1 MHGYPDLVASG
12 LSFVLSNTECN
23 ARGFGVR
30 AAYRSVDD
38 AECALRSGTVEFVG
52 GAIGF
57 DSAQTASLIVPE
69 VVDFSPVP
77 SAPVSGGVDSVI
89 ESLSVTPDAVHR
101 ARVEAAIDAVTAGR
115 VEKVVVARS
124 LEARLSQPVTPAAMV
139 QRFAA
144 TAGESTVFAA
154 DLRAAPG
161 HHGRWLIGA
170 SPELLLRKRGALV
183 HCVPYAGSAPK
194 FGADGT
200 PVPDA
205 ADGLARSDKDLRE
218 HAYVVDYLREL
229 LSPLC
234 VEIDVPAR
242 PNTIATEHVWHL
254 ATPIVGRLADP
265 TITALHL
272 AALLSPTPAV
282 CGTPTA
288 AAAAVIDE
296 IEGPRDFYAGAVG
309 WCDGAG
315 DGEWVVSIRC
325 LELDTASPVV
335 TAWAGGGIVAGS
347 DPDAEVAETTAK
359 FQTVL
364 SALGP
369 HSVVEEA
376 GLTAG

>member
-1 MHGYPDLVASG
+1 MSSG

-30 AAYRSVDD
+30 AAYGSVSD
-38 AECALRSGTVEFVG
+38 AAAALRSGSAEFVG

-57 DSAQTASLIVPE
+57 DSAATASLIAPE
-69 VVDFSPVP
+69 RLVFSPVP
-77 SAPVSGGVDSVI
+77 EETRSDDVESVV

-101 ARVEAAIDAVTAGR
+101 ARVEAAVDAISAGR

-124 LEARLSQPVTPAAMV
+124 LEARLSEPVSPEEMV

-144 TAGESTVFAA
+144 TAGDSTVFAA

-161 HHGRWLIGA
+161 YDGRWLIGA
-170 SPELLLRKRGALV
+170 SPELLLRKRGATV
-183 HCVPYAGSAPK
+183 HCVPYAGSAAK
-194 FGADGT
+194 FDAAGV

-205 ADGLARSDKDLRE
+205 AEGLARSDKDLRE

-234 VEIDVPAR
+234 IEIDVPAR
-242 PNTIATEHVWHL
+242 PTTIATEHVWHL
-254 ATPIVGRLADP
+254 ATPIVGRLVDP
-265 TITALHL
+265 TITALDL

-288 AAAAVIDE
+288 AAAELIGE

-309 WCDGAG
+309 WCDAAG

-325 LELDTASPVV
+325 LELDTAASTV

-369 HSVVEEA
+369 VPSPLA
-376 GLTAG
+376 G

>member
-1 MHGYPDLVASG
+1 M
-12 LSFVLSNTECN
+12 LSNTEMN
-23 ARGFGVR
+23 ACGFGVR
-30 AAYRSVDD
+30 AAYASVAD
-38 AECALRSGTVEFVG
+38 AAAALRSGAADFVG

-57 DSAQTASLIVPE
+57 DSAATASLISPE
-69 VVDFSPVP
+69 RVDFSSDIRATDGGPVI
-77 SAPVSGGVDSVI
+77 AG
-89 ESLSVTPDAVHR
+89 LSVTPDAVHR
-101 ARVEAAIDAVTAGR
+101 GRVEAAIEAIVEGR

-124 LEARLSQPVTPAAMV
+124 LEATLSEPVSPEAMV

-144 TAGESTVFAA
+144 TAGESTLFAA

-161 HHGRWLIGA
+161 YDGRWLIGA

-183 HCVPYAGSAPK
+183 HCVPYAGSAPR
-194 FGADGT
+194 FDAAGR
-200 PVPDA
+200 PVPGA

-242 PNTIATEHVWHL
+242 PTTIATSHVWHL

-265 TITALHL
+265 SITALDL
-272 AALLSPTPAV
+272 AARLSPTPAV
-282 CGTPTA
+282 CGTPTEA
-288 AAAAVIDE
+288 AAELIGE

-309 WCDGAG
+309 WCDAAG

-325 LELDTASPVV
+325 LELDTASTTV

-369 HSVVEEA
+369 LPQATPVASPTVDV
-376 GLTAG
+376 GPRDRS